1 MSEINDSTILLVQN
15 DTFCNRCLKYF
26 GAILSGIFT
35 IGIFAY
41 IICSIAFLIGD
52 YNMSSKYTQCFIWEY
67 NLIYLIISM
76 IRICLFYKNNCH
88 TSNNL
93 YIFLIN
99 SLIETLFLVYSI
111 LQYQNKSCLTIQ
123 NSNIWYLSIFSVIIQ
138 SVIFMIN
145 FIFIMMY
152 FITFLCKF
160 KTPCCCF
167 D

>member
-35 IGIFAY
+35 IGVIAY
-41 IICSIAFLIGD
+41 LICAVAFLFDD
-52 YNMSSKYTQCFIWEY
+52 YNMSSRYTNCFIWEY
-67 NLIYLIISM
+67 NLIYLIISL

-88 TSNNL
+88 TSNNF

-99 SLIETLFLVYSI
+99 SLIESSFLIYAV
-111 LQYQNKSCLTIQ
+111 LQYQNKSCLIIHNT
-123 NSNIWYLSIFSVIIQ
+123 NIWYLSIFSVIIQ

-145 FIFIMMY
+145 FIFIMRY